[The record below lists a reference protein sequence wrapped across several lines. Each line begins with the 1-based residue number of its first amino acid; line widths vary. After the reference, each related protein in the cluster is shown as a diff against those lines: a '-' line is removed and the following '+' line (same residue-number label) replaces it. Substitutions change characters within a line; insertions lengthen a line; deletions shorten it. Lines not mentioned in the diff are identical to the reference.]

1 MVVKLILVSGDRMP
15 EIQIRP
21 AIATDIPNL
30 IALDHHYTSEYAWQM
45 DLVLEEGQMAVNFRQ
60 IHLPRSVKVEY
71 PRSPQTL
78 LVDWNKRSGLLV
90 AIHEDEPVG
99 YIGLQQDIA
108 PATTWV
114 TDLVVI
120 RRLRR
125 QGIGSALVL
134 ASQDWARQH
143 NIYRMVLEMQPK
155 NFPAYCMAQKLG
167 YNFCGYNDRY
177 YANHDITLFFAK
189 SLS

>member
-1 MVVKLILVSGDRMP
+1 MP

-21 AIATDIPNL
+21 AIAVDIPKL
-30 IALDHHYTSEYAWQM
+30 IAIDHHYTSENAWQM
-45 DLVLEEGQMAVNFRQ
+45 DLIIEEGQIAVNFRQ

-71 PRSPQTL
+71 PRSPQSL

-90 AIHEDEPVG
+90 AILEDEPIA
-99 YIGLQQDIA
+99 YISMMQDIA

-114 TDLVVI
+114 TDLVVL

-134 ASQDWARQH
+134 AGQDWARQH
-143 NIYRMVLEMQPK
+143 STYRMVLEMQPK
-155 NFPAYCMAQKLG
+155 NYAAYSLSQKLG
-167 YNFCGYNDRY
+167 YTFCGYNDSY
-177 YANHDITLFFAK
+177 YTNHDITLFFAK
-189 SLS
+189 SLA

>member
-1 MVVKLILVSGDRMP
+1 MP

-21 AIATDIPNL
+21 VIATDIPSL
-30 IALDHHYTSEYAWQM
+30 IAIDHHYTSENAWQM
-45 DLVLEEGQMAVNFRQ
+45 DLVLEEGKIEVNFRQ

-78 LVDWNKRSGLLV
+78 LVDWNKRSGILAAL
-90 AIHEDEPVG
+90 HENEPIG
-99 YIGLQQDIA
+99 YISMMQDIA

-114 TDLVVI
+114 TDLVVM

-125 QGIGSALVL
+125 QGIGTALVL
-134 ASQDWARQH
+134 AGQEWARQH
-143 NIYRMVLEMQPK
+143 STYRMVLEMQPK
-155 NFPAYCMAQKLG
+155 NYAAYCLAQKIG
-167 YNFCGYNDRY
+167 FNFCGYNDRY

-189 SLS
+189 SLA

>member
-1 MVVKLILVSGDRMP
+1 MEIDTYFINGDRMP

-21 AIATDIPNL
+21 AIATDIPGL

-45 DLVLEEGQMAVNFRQ
+45 DLVVEEGQIAVNFRQ

-90 AIHEDEPVG
+90 ATHENEPVG
-99 YIGLQQDIA
+99 YVSLMQDIA

-114 TDLVVI
+114 TDMVVI

-125 QGIGSALVL
+125 QGIGTSLIL

-143 NIYRMVLEMQPK
+143 GTYRMVLEMQPK
-155 NFPAYCMAQKLG
+155 NYPAYCMSQKLG
-167 YNFCGYNDRY
+167 FNFCGYNDQY

-189 SLS
+189 SLA